1 MLIYS
6 IRAFALY
13 KLKDSVAK
21 YIHFLGMAML
31 PIGNVALYGSI
42 YITLAVSIERFLGKS
57 TLLRTPTHR
66 SVNIPL
72 AYVEGAKTFKP
83 TKRSIF
89 NQFLTTYQKPFL
101 ELNFDVASA
110 RLRFIQEN

>member
-57 TLLRTPTHR
+57 TLITTPGPKVYFAL
-66 SVNIPL
+66 SNVLSFI
-72 AYVEGAKTFKP
+72 
-83 TKRSIF
+83 IF
-89 NQFLTTYQKPFL
+89 FQN
-101 ELNFDVASA
+101 A
-110 RLRFIQEN
+110 

>member
-57 TLLRTPTHR
+57 TLINTPGTKSVVRTNVV
-66 SVNIPL
+66 SL
-72 AYVEGAKTFKP
+72 SFSFKMP
-83 TKRSIF
+83 
-89 NQFLTTYQKPFL
+89 KPFYELHL
-101 ELNFDVASA
+101 ESN
-110 RLRFIQEN
+110 LRHGL

>member
-1 MLIYS
+1 MYQISGFPISGSAMLIYS

-57 TLLRTPTHR
+57 TLINTPGTK
-66 SVNIPL
+66 SVVCTNVVSFIIFFQN
-72 AYVEGAKTFKP
+72 AKTFLR
-83 TKRSIF
+83 T
-89 NQFLTTYQKPFL
+89 QFK
-101 ELNFDVASA
+101 V
-110 RLRFIQEN
+110 